1 MANLSLWIFKN
12 TELSSPSAVL
22 LMVSRGRQQ
31 RESISM
37 TKRGTWIST
46 LFIRGLLNFIFVKFI
61 CSESG
66 FFFAEQH
73 HGVMTTS
80 VLELEDDTLTLL
92 SGKSQRCSFLLLF
105 IYLLNWMRIGS
116 QPLGGI
122 YCLMSEQI
130 ALVDFHIYVWVHLEG
145 MVKMTFS
152 TFQPL
157 LTWLTYKEEFSWSSN
172 QPILSHNRDLLLML
186 SCLRSG
192 FWQNKRVYWKTF
204 DGCRWRWYEETPH
217 YDCSQ
222 FWFSLGKQM

>member
-1 MANLSLWIFKN
+1 MQW
-12 TELSSPSAVL
+12 VR
-22 LMVSRGRQQ
+22 V
-31 RESISM
+31 
-37 TKRGTWIST
+37 
-46 LFIRGLLNFIFVKFI
+46 
-61 CSESG
+61 
-66 FFFAEQH
+66 FFAEQH

-80 VLELEDDTLTLL
+80 VLELEDDTLL
-92 SGKSQRCSFLLLF
+92 FLVTF
-105 IYLLNWMRIGS
+105 YLLTKLNENWITATR
-116 QPLGGI
+116 GI

>member
-1 MANLSLWIFKN
+1 MQWVRVFCWTAPWCYDH
-12 TELSSPSAVL
+12 
-22 LMVSRGRQQ
+22 
-31 RESISM
+31 
-37 TKRGTWIST
+37 KRLGTGGWHIDFT
-46 LFIRGLLNFIFVKFI
+46 FWQKP
-61 CSESG
+61 
-66 FFFAEQH
+66 A
-73 HGVMTTS
+73 
-80 VLELEDDTLTLL
+80 
-92 SGKSQRCSFLLLF
+92 LLF
-105 IYLLNWMRIGS
+105 LVTFYLLTKLNENWITATR
-116 QPLGGI
+116 GI

-130 ALVDFHIYVWVHLEG
+130 ALVDFHIYVRVHLEG
-145 MVKMTFS
+145 VVKMTFS